1 LSLPTHNLTSGDYV
15 EVVVPALRGEACES
29 EWVNVLSQYVVGGIV
44 ITVWGALMAIFFHTA
59 RRGDWYV
66 NKTVDSLI
74 RFRLA
79 KNDRERGI
87 KQLRGMLLIGLGFAL
102 VFMAI
107 GVDSLVVGLRG

>member
-1 LSLPTHNLTSGDYV
+1 M
-15 EVVVPALRGEACES
+15 PALRGEACES

-44 ITVWGALMAIFFHTA
+44 ITVWGALMAIFFYTA

-102 VFMAI
+102 VFMAL